1 MTKRKYGIID
11 THTHIGLSPRL
22 YLPIK
27 DADGLVQR
35 MDSLGIAIS
44 FFTHTTLICN
54 YRDKYALRET
64 DEALDKY
71 AGRLYTYV
79 TYDARDSEGSI
90 RYVRSRIGKRGII
103 GVKIHPSFNEISADD
118 ERFRP
123 IWKLAD
129 REGRVIL
136 SHSWDISVRNPVQ
149 KLSHPSLFAKYLK
162 EYKTVNLILGHGGG
176 KLDGCRTAVKICQ
189 EFSNVYVDL
198 SGDCYTPGRIEYFTK
213 HIGEDRI
220 LFGSDC
226 NWIDQRTQLGML
238 LSKNFKEKTYE
249 KILFDNA
256 RRLFRNVLPK
266 WNI

>member
-11 THTHIGLSPRL
+11 THTHIGLSPRV

-27 DADGLVQR
+27 DADGLVRR
-35 MDSLGIAIS
+35 MDALGIARA
-44 FFTHTTLICN
+44 FFTHTVLIDD
-54 YRDKYALRET
+54 YTDKYALNET
-64 DEALDKY
+64 EEALDKY
-71 AGRLYTYV
+71 TGRLYTYV

-90 RYVRSRIGKRGII
+90 RYVRSRIDKRGVI
-103 GVKIHPSFNEISADD
+103 GVKIHPSLNEISADD

-123 IWKLAD
+123 IWELAET
-129 REGRVIL
+129 EGVVIL

-149 KLSHPSLFAKYLK
+149 KLSYPSLFTKYLK
-162 EYKTVNLILGHGGG
+162 EYKSVNLILGHGGG
-176 KLDGCRTAVKICQ
+176 KLGGCLAAVEVCQ
-189 EFSNVYVDL
+189 EFPNVYVDL
-198 SGDCYTPGRIEYFTK
+198 SGDCYTPERIEYIIK

-238 LSKNFKEKTYE
+238 LTRNFKEKTYE

-256 RRLFRNVLPK
+256 RRLFKNVLPK
-266 WNI
+266 